1 MHLKLRMKKFTII
14 AGFCLS
20 ASFSNAQNAPKYSN
34 EFLNIGVGA
43 RAFGMSNA
51 VVASS
56 DDVTAGYWNPA
67 GLTGIKDNLQ
77 LSFMHS
83 AYFAGIANYDYGAFA
98 AKLDDRRS
106 LGFSV
111 IRFSVDGIPNTLDLI
126 RNGQIDY
133 NRVSS
138 FSASDYAFL
147 LSYAQKSKIEGLSLG
162 GNAKVIHRKA
172 GEFTTAWGF
181 GIDLGAQYKS
191 KNGWQL
197 GLMARDI
204 TGTYNAWKYSF
215 TDDEKNVFTQTG
227 NEIPKNS
234 LEITVPQFVLGAG
247 KLLSINKSFSLRSE
261 LNAVINT
268 DGQRNVLVSS
278 KVFNIDPSFGLEVD
292 YKKIV
297 YLRAGVGRFQ
307 KELNLNNK
315 KEITLQ
321 PNFGV
326 GLKLGSIMLDYALTD
341 IGDVSAAL
349 YSNLFSV
356 KFSINKKVKK

>member
-1 MHLKLRMKKFTII
+1 MKKTIFI
-14 AGFCLS
+14 SVLS
-20 ASFSNAQNAPKYSN
+20 LLGTNSFAQKAKYSN
-34 EFLNIGVGA
+34 EFLSIGVGA
-43 RAFGMSNA
+43 RAFGMANS
-51 VVASS
+51 VVAST
-56 DDVTAGYWNPA
+56 DDVTSGYWNPA
-67 GLTGIKDNLQ
+67 GLTEIKDNLQ

-98 AKLDDRRS
+98 TKLDANRS
-106 LGFSV
+106 LAFSV

-147 LSYAQKSKIEGLSLG
+147 LSYAQKTKIEGLSLG

-181 GIDLGAQYKS
+181 GIDLGMQYKS
-191 KNGWQL
+191 KKGWQF

-204 TGTYNAWKYSF
+204 SGTYNAWNFSF

-227 NEIPKNS
+227 NDIPKNS
-234 LEITVPQFVLGAG
+234 LEITLPQFVLGAG
-247 KLLSINKSFSLRSE
+247 KLLNLNKNFGLRTE
-261 LNAVINT
+261 VNAIINT

-278 KVFNIDPSFGLEVD
+278 KVFNLDPGFGLELD
-292 YKKIV
+292 YKKSLF
-297 YLRAGVGRFQ
+297 LRAGVGKFQ
-307 KELNLNNK
+307 KELNINNK

-356 KFSINKKVKK
+356 RFSINKKAKK

>member
-1 MHLKLRMKKFTII
+1 MKHSISFWVL
-14 AGFCLS
+14 LS
-20 ASFSNAQNAPKYSN
+20 CSWFASAQNAPKYSN
-34 EFLNIGVGA
+34 EFLSIGVGA
-43 RAFGMSNA
+43 RAFGMANS
-51 VVASS
+51 VVASAS
-56 DDVTAGYWNPA
+56 DVTAGYWNPA

-98 AKLDDRRS
+98 ARLDDRRAI
-106 LGFSV
+106 GFSV
-111 IRFSVDGIPNTLDLI
+111 VRFSVDGIPNTLDLI

-133 NRVSS
+133 NRVRS

-147 LSYAQKSKIEGLSLG
+147 LSYAQKTKIEGLSLG

-172 GEFTTAWGF
+172 GTFTTAWGF
-181 GIDLGAQYKS
+181 GLDIGLQYQNK
-191 KNGWQL
+191 KGWNL
-197 GLMARDI
+197 GLMARDVS
-204 TGTYNAWKYSF
+204 GTYNAWKFSF

-234 LEITVPQFVLGAG
+234 LEITVPQFLIGAG
-247 KLLSINKSFSLRSE
+247 KRLEINKSFGLHTE
-261 LNAVINT
+261 LNATINT

-278 KVFNIDPSFGLEVD
+278 KVFNLDPGFGLELD
-292 YKKIV
+292 YKKAIF
-297 YLRAGVGRFQ
+297 LRGGVGRFQ

-315 KEITLQ
+315 KELTMQ

-326 GLKLGSIMLDYALTD
+326 GLKLGSIQLDYALTD

-349 YSNLFSV
+349 YSNVFSV
-356 KFSINKKVKK
+356 RFNINKRSGK